1 MPVVV
6 VVVTICRIYC
16 IPTTKASEG
25 KAKKLAKL
33 EAMKVKLAAEE
44 LKVSSIKPVK
54 RAIKNAVDIAR
65 LKQQSAMLNRKIESM
80 AATLPEMTECVT
92 LPLHFLFNSKGRFM
106 GCSTTTPPVCRDEM
120 YSISVFLSQYQLPLS
135 IYADVCCILNGVI
148 TFLI

>member
-1 MPVVV
+1 MLTCAMPVVV

-106 GCSTTTPPVCRDEM
+106 GCSTTTPPRMQRRNVFYQRLLE
-120 YSISVFLSQYQLPLS
+120 SVPAPTVNL
-135 IYADVCCILNGVI
+135 C
-148 TFLI
+148 